1 MSQTL
6 LKKIKKEKVSYF
18 FLLPTFIIYT
28 LFFIYPL
35 IKAVSYS
42 FCEYVG
48 RSFVYTGL
56 ENYISLFQSKV
67 FIKTIVNTCLLSLGA
82 VPIVLISSILIANY
96 IVKKRRKVRSFLMAM
111 FYLPGVT
118 SIVTICIAWKWIYHS
133 KGILNHI
140 INLAGIEGTNW
151 LGNPSTALASVMVV
165 LIYIC
170 IGYPVILFTAAI
182 GNIPLSLYEVAEIEG
197 ATDWQKLWYITL
209 PLIKPTTFYMV
220 VILTI
225 SSFRA
230 FIYVILLTGGG
241 PYYSSSVIASYLAD
255 VAFQYSKFGLA
266 SAIGVILLLIIAIL
280 TVIQY
285 RFFRGEVEY

>member
-1 MSQTL
+1 MWS
-6 LKKIKKEKVSYF
+6 KIKKEKVSYF
-18 FLLPTFIIYT
+18 LLLPTFVIYT

-35 IKAVSYS
+35 IRAIFYS
-42 FCEYVG
+42 FYEYIG
-48 RSFVYTGL
+48 RNFVYVGL
-56 ENYISLFQSKV
+56 ENYISLLQSKI
-67 FIKTIVNTCLLSLGA
+67 FIKTIINTCLLCIGT

-96 IVKKRRKVRSFLMAM
+96 IARKRRKIRSLLMAM

-133 KGILNHI
+133 KGILNYV

-151 LGNPSTALASVMVV
+151 LGNPKTALVSVMAV

-197 ATDWQKLWYITL
+197 ATYWQKLWYITL
-209 PLIKPTTFYMV
+209 PLIKPTTFYLV

-225 SSFRA
+225 STFRA

-266 SAIGVILLLIIAIL
+266 SAIGVILLLIIVIL
-280 TVIQY
+280 TIIQY
-285 RFFRGEVEY
+285 KFFRGEVEY